1 MWPWKTFLIC
11 SAKITLTPHMHFLH
25 INWVESGNIFN
36 RIVSLLNG
44 HSEGT
49 VGERKEN
56 ASPAPPLNWFCK
68 RWEIS
73 VDTCR
78 RTCLETKLQSK
89 HQVNMLQSYQR
100 CYRCVRWEKNQ
111 QSIPNMKQLSGQ
123 EHKKWHP
130 AEMWSQAACHKKT
143 DDWLSGSL
151 EDSLIITQGTQ
162 TLSVP
167 WGAWE
172 R

>member
-25 INWVESGNIFN
+25 IKWVRSGNIFN
-36 RIVSLLNG
+36 RIVSLVNG
-44 HSEGT
+44 ASGGT
-49 VGERKEN
+49 VGEKKEN
-56 ASPAPPLNWFCK
+56 ASPATHLNWFCK

-73 VDTCR
+73 VDSSKPTW
-78 RTCLETKLQSK
+78 TKTKLQRK
-89 HQVNMLQSYQR
+89 QRVNTVQIYQR
-100 CYRCVRWEKNQ
+100 HYLCVRKEKKQ

-123 EHKKWHP
+123 EHTKWHP

-151 EDSLIITQGTQ
+151 
-162 TLSVP
+162 
-167 WGAWE
+167 
-172 R
+172 